1 MIDKI
6 IVDADF
12 CIKLGRSSKYKYLY
26 DILPKLAKQIFMHT
40 HAYSEVMMPA
50 SAVSQLKNLIEE
62 NKVKLV
68 NENILSKTDRIIYD
82 ASFNNLAKVMIDPK
96 RPNKNRGEACSLAY
110 AKAAGIPIFATDER
124 FLQPIIDSQL
134 NTGIDDITCMR
145 IVDIV
150 EMARN
155 GEIDIPRKTCKALWI
170 IAGKSK
176 EIFDNETWPVEQE
189 NTK

>member
-62 NKVKLV
+62 DKVKLV

-110 AKAAGIPIFATDER
+110 AKAVGIPIFATDER

-155 GEIDIPRKTCKALWI
+155 GEIDISRRTCKALWI

-176 EIFDNETWPVEQE
+176 EIFDNEIWPV
-189 NTK
+189 